1 MKKLST
7 IFVFLLWASLQVFAS
22 QNIPSQ
28 FSAQT
33 AKQKSALQAALSARA
48 NTGRVPAN
56 VAGKVHAQQSHRY
69 TSGSN
74 LPATTIGFVGGSDIP
89 AGGGAQ
95 WPAVA
100 ADFNGDGNLDMAA
113 PVLNADG
120 SVSVAVVL
128 SNGNG
133 TFQAPILTANPNGSK
148 SDHIFV
154 GDVNGDGIQDLMVIH
169 PDKPST
175 FEVWLGNGNG
185 TFNVQSNA
193 VNPISA
199 NQVYGGALVEANGKL
214 NLMVIDDQTPA
225 NLLTLFGNGNGTFIE
240 PPAIVPLSGGSL
252 SNIVFADFNGDG
264 IMDFAAVD
272 STTGQNVVFLSQ
284 SSGPYLATPLTNPDA
299 NYDICNNS
307 VGDLNGKPDLV
318 TVNCNTLLASS
329 IFGPGNITVYVNNGD
344 GTFATGVYY
353 SVGTESVTNTNAD
366 VFPLAVVVADVNGD
380 GKMDIVSSNVN
391 GGDVTILLG
400 NGDGTVNTPTAGYS
414 TGGFP
419 RTSALVAD
427 FNGDG
432 FADIIVP
439 DENFSFAFLQG
450 YGDGTFQ
457 AAQDFF
463 SPVSDNNWAYATT
476 IASGDFNGDG
486 YPDLVVGNTRD
497 LKIGVTVYLA
507 NPDGSLRPGV
517 NYGSGGGLEGVVTA
531 DFNADGKLDFAAVDF
546 NNNGTGDVQVYYG
559 NGDGTF
565 TEGTPYPTGSNGAYT
580 LITADFNKDGH
591 PDLAVL
597 NTNND
602 NVSILLNDGTGGF
615 LAPVTYP
622 VTADAQ
628 AIATADVNGDGVLDL
643 VVTGRSSTGAISV
656 LLGNANGTF
665 QSASTTTFAFN
676 YLGNLALGDLDGDGK
691 VDLAVAVDDATASEG
706 LAVAKGNGDG
716 TFGTPVF
723 YATTLQNVAIA
734 QPLPGDVKMIDLNR
748 DGHLDVVYSNSQYG
762 TIGVLYNT
770 GTNPYS
776 AGMFYAPVE
785 FTGGSDALSIALA
798 DINQDG
804 AVDVMIA
811 NNNFAGVTVLLN
823 NSGSVNTLTSSLNP
837 ATAGKSVTLTAT
849 VATKVRGVTAVP
861 TGTVTFMDGSTS
873 LGTANLTNGSAT
885 FTTSSLAVGSH
896 SVTAQ
901 YSGNGN
907 FVPTTS
913 TVVTEVV
920 AGVPDYAL
928 SANTTSATVNPG
940 GSASFTITL
949 TPAYGY
955 NGTVSLSCGTL
966 PATVTCSFQP
976 ASLVSPASGTV
987 ATMLTI
993 TTVGATTALDMPER
1007 LNSKPGVPMLLASL
1021 NGFGVFGL
1029 VLAGAKKRNRRY
1041 MVVVLCIL
1049 ALVMMF
1055 TMVGCGG
1062 SSGGTTSTSPTN
1074 PGNPGTPAGSY
1085 PVTVTG
1091 TGTGALT
1098 HTMNLTLVVK

>member
-7 IFVFLLWASLQVFAS
+7 IFVFLLWAPLQVFAS

-28 FSAQT
+28 FSVQT
-33 AKQKSALQAALSARA
+33 AKQKSALQAALAAQTNSVRA
-48 NTGRVPAN
+48 G
-56 VAGKVHAQQSHRY
+56 AGTTHSQHAHRY

-74 LPATTIGFVGGSDIP
+74 LPATTIGFVGGGEIS

-100 ADFNGDGNLDMAA
+100 ADFNGDGKMDMAA
-113 PVLNADG
+113 PVQNADG
-120 SVSVAVVL
+120 TVSIAIVL
-128 SNGNG
+128 NNGNG
-133 TFQAPILTANPNGSK
+133 TFQAPVLIANPNGTQ
-148 SDHIFV
+148 SDHIFA
-154 GDVNGDGIQDLMVIH
+154 GDFNGDGSQDLMVVH

-175 FEVWLGNGNG
+175 FEVWFGNGNG
-185 TFNVQSNA
+185 SFNVQGNTLNA
-193 VNPISA
+193 ISA
-199 NQVYGGALVEANGKL
+199 NQVYGGAVVEANGVYS
-214 NLMVIDDQTPA
+214 LMVIDQADSA
-225 NLLTLFGNGNGTFIE
+225 NPPSVLVFNYSNGTFVE
-240 PPAIVPLSGGSL
+240 PPLSATLSGGSL
-252 SNIVFADFNGDG
+252 SNIVFADFNNDG

-272 STTGQNVVFLSQ
+272 GTTGQNVIYLGQ
-284 SSGPYLATPLTNPDA
+284 SGGGYTATPLTNPDA

-307 VGDLNGKPDLV
+307 VGNLNGSPDLV
-318 TVNCNTLLASS
+318 SVNCNTLLASS

-344 GTFATGVYY
+344 GTFAPGVYY

-366 VFPLAVVVADVNGD
+366 VFPLAVAIADVNGD
-380 GKMDIVSSNVN
+380 GKPDIVSSNVN

-400 NGDGTVNTPTAGYS
+400 NGDGTLNVPTAGYS

-427 FNGDG
+427 FSGDG

-439 DENFSFAFLQG
+439 DENFSFAFLRG

-463 SPVSDNNWAYATT
+463 APVSDNNWAYATT

-507 NPDGSLRPGV
+507 KPDGSLMPGV
-517 NYGSGGGLEGVVTA
+517 NIGSGGGLEGVVVA
-531 DFNADGKLDFAAVDF
+531 DFNGDGNLDFAAVNF
-546 NNNGTGDVQVYYG
+546 NNNGAGDVQVYLGYG
-559 NGDGTF
+559 NGTF
-565 TEGTPYPTGSNGAYT
+565 NEGAPYPTGSNGAST

-597 NTNND
+597 NTNNN

-615 LAPVTYP
+615 LAPVTYS

-628 AIATADVNGDGVLDL
+628 GIATADVNGDGVLDL
-643 VVTGRSSTGAISV
+643 VVTGRSATGAISV

-665 QSASTTTFAFN
+665 QPATTTTFAFN

-723 YATTLQNVAIA
+723 YATTLQNVAIS

-770 GTNPYS
+770 GTNAYS

-785 FTGGSDALSIALA
+785 FTGGSDALSIVLA

-804 AVDVMIA
+804 AVDVMTA
-811 NNNFAGVTVLLN
+811 NNKFAGVSVLLN
-823 NSGSVNTLTSSLNP
+823 NSGSANTLTSSLNP
-837 ATAGKSVTLTAT
+837 ASAGKSVTLTAT

-873 LGTANLTNGSAT
+873 LGTATLTNGAAT

-913 TVVTEVV
+913 AVMAQVV

-928 SANTTSATVNPG
+928 SANATSVTVNPG
-940 GSASFTITL
+940 TSASFTITL

-966 PATVTCSFQP
+966 PATVTCSFKP
-976 ASLVSPASGTV
+976 SSLVSPASGTA
-987 ATMLTI
+987 ATTLTI
-993 TTVGATTALDMPER
+993 TTVGATAALDMPER
-1007 LNSKPGVPMLLASL
+1007 PNSKPGVPMLLASL
-1021 NGFGVFGL
+1021 NGFGIFGL
-1029 VLAGAKKRNRRY
+1029 VVAGATKRNRRY

-1055 TMVGCGG
+1055 TLVGCGG
-1062 SSGGTTSTSPTN
+1062 GSSGSTSTSPTN